1 MFVGPNI
8 VTDGLTVLLD
18 PNNTNSYSGGSTI
31 KNLIDGTNMS
41 LNGTY
46 SSSTTNGN
54 TTIRLTNDTNSQAG
68 NNSHIQLTNISNITT
83 VSLWYYEHG
92 TYAPRYL
99 LDMRTGGSGGW
110 IYTGGPGSNWNS
122 GTLYQN
128 GGSGLSVTWGNVT
141 VLGEWRNTTVI
152 ANTPASDDMNLF
164 SRYSDNEGMDVTFG
178 YALIYNRVLS
188 ESENRQNYN
197 ALKTRFI

>member
-8 VTDGLTVLLD
+8 VTDGLIAILD
-18 PNNTNSYSGGSTI
+18 PSNPKSYSGGSTI
-31 KNLIDGTNMS
+31 VNLVDGVSHS

-46 SSSTTNGN
+46 SPTTTNGN
-54 TTIRLTNDTNSQAG
+54 TTLRIANSTNSNAG
-68 NNSHIQLTNISNITT
+68 NNSHIQLSSLSNITT

-92 TYAPRYL
+92 VYAPRYL
-99 LDMRTGGSGGW
+99 LDMRTGGSSGW
-110 IYTGGPGSNWNS
+110 IYTGGPGVNWSS

-128 GGSGLSVTWGNVT
+128 GGSPLSVTWGNVA
-141 VLGEWRNTTVI
+141 VLNEWRNTTVI
-152 ANTPASDDMNLF
+152 ANTPATDDMNLF

-178 YALIYNRVLS
+178 YCLIYNRVLT

-197 ALKTRFI
+197 ATKSRFI

>member
-8 VTDGLTVLLD
+8 VTDGLIMVLD
-18 PNNTNSYSGGSTI
+18 PSNPKSYSGGSTI
-31 KNLIDGTNMS
+31 TNLIDGVSHS

-46 SSSTTNGN
+46 SSTTTNGN
-54 TTIRLTNDTNSQAG
+54 TTLRITNNTNSQAG
-68 NNSHIQLTNISNITT
+68 NNSHIQLSSLTNITT

-92 TYAPRYL
+92 NYTPRYL
-99 LDMRTGGSGGW
+99 LDMRTGGSSGW
-110 IYTGGPGSNWNS
+110 IYTGGPGTNWGS

-128 GGSGLSVTWGNVT
+128 GGSPLSVTWGNVA
-141 VLGEWRNTTVI
+141 VLNEWRNTTVI
-152 ANTPASDDMNLF
+152 ANTPATDDMNLF

-178 YALIYNRVLS
+178 YCLIYNRVLT

-197 ALKTRFI
+197 ATKSRFI